1 MNGGNEEHIDGRERE
16 GHFVPGNDGAIT
28 ENKGGQEKTRKE

>member
-1 MNGGNEEHIDGRERE
+1 MVVGRERE

-28 ENKGGQEKTRKE
+28 EKKGGQEKTRKE

>member
-1 MNGGNEEHIDGRERE
+1 MRNTEMVVGREGE

-28 ENKGGQEKTRKE
+28 EKQGGQEKTRKE

>member
-1 MNGGNEEHIDGRERE
+1 MVVGGERE

-28 ENKGGQEKTRKE
+28 EKQGGQEKTRKE

>member
-1 MNGGNEEHIDGRERE
+1 MVVERERERE

-28 ENKGGQEKTRKE
+28 EKKGGQEKTRKE